1 MAKEIDFPPVWL
13 AGFAALCGAIGAAVP
28 VHSEFNHTVGAV
40 LVSFGLIVMAIAA
53 LQMLVARTT
62 VIPRRDPA
70 ALVYGGIFRLSRN
83 PIYLGDAI
91 VLTGFCFSWDAL
103 LALPLVAVFMWVIQT
118 RFIRDEEARLAAHF
132 GEQYEDYCAGTR
144 RWL

>member
-62 VIPRRDPA
+62 VIPRRWSTA
-70 ALVYGGIFRLSRN
+70 ASS
-83 PIYLGDAI
+83 A
-91 VLTGFCFSWDAL
+91 SA
-103 LALPLVAVFMWVIQT
+103 AT
-118 RFIRDEEARLAAHF
+118 RSISAMRSS
-132 GEQYEDYCAGTR
+132 
-144 RWL
+144 